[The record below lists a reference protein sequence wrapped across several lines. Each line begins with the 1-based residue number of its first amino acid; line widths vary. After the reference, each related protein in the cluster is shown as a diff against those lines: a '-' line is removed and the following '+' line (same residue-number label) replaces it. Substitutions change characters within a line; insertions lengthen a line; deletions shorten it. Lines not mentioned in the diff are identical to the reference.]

1 MSFNRDS
8 QMSILDKT
16 WFEGGVEK
24 FFGSQS
30 FVRARII
37 DPLTS
42 HMAAESV
49 TNVAPAHMEVIHACL
64 KRFGPLGKDGI
75 AKQTGLRN
83 DQVWRRLPEMQKL
96 GMIGLTGRTVKS
108 ASGRQEREWIIL

>member
-1 MSFNRDS
+1 MSL
-8 QMSILDKT
+8 LDKA
-16 WFEGGVEK
+16 WFGGEVEK

-42 HMAAESV
+42 HMAAKSV
-49 TNVAPAHMEVIHACL
+49 IDVAPAHMEVIHACL
-64 KRFGPLGKDGI
+64 KRFGALGKDGI
-75 AKQTGLRN
+75 AEKTGLRN